1 MKLAIFSQGTDES
14 AENKRL
20 GVILGDLIADLSQVE
35 AAPST
40 MAACCAL
47 GDGALDRLTNL
58 AQAAPKLPLAGVT
71 LHAPFPRPARNI
83 FCVGKN
89 YHEHAKE
96 FANSGFDGSAK
107 EIVPEA
113 PVIFTKPPSSVI
125 GPGATIP
132 GYLDPTSSVDY
143 EGELTV
149 VIGKG
154 GRGIAREDAL
164 AHVFGYTIIND
175 VTSRHLQHKHR
186 QWVIGKGIDGFCPMG
201 PAVMTADEASDPR
214 KLHLRTWVNGELR
227 QDVKL
232 ADLIFDIPTL
242 ISTISAYITLE
253 PGDLIATG
261 TPVGVGLGFNPPKFL
276 NKGDVVRI
284 EVSGIGVLENPVG

>member
-1 MKLAIFSQGTDES
+1 MKLAIFSQSSDKS
-14 AENKRL
+14 AKTKRL
-20 GVILGDLIADLSQVE
+20 GVIVDDLILDLSQVDG
-35 AAPST
+35 APAT
-40 MAACCAL
+40 MAECCAL
-47 GDGALDRLTNL
+47 GEGVLDRLTNL
-58 AQAAPKLPLAGVT
+58 AHAAPQLPLAGVT

-96 FANSGFDGSAK
+96 FAQSGFDASAK

-113 PVIFTKPPSSVI
+113 PVIFTKPPSAVI
-125 GPGATIP
+125 GPGEAIP

-154 GRGIAREDAL
+154 GRGIAKDNAL
-164 AHVFGYTIIND
+164 DHVFGYTIIND
-175 VTSRHLQHKHR
+175 VTSRQLQHKHR

-201 PAVMTADEASDPR
+201 PAVVTADEATDPR

-227 QDVKL
+227 QDVKV

-284 EVSGIGVLENPVG
+284 EIGGIGVLENPVG

>member
-1 MKLAIFSQGTDES
+1 MQLVVFSYATEDASKNG
-14 AENKRL
+14 
-20 GVILGDLIADLSQVE
+20 ILGAVEGESVADLSQVQG
-35 AAPST
+35 APST
-40 MAACCAL
+40 MSECCAL
-47 GDGALDRLTNL
+47 DAEGLERLTNL
-58 AQAAPKLPLAGVT
+58 VARAPRLPIADVT

-89 YHEHAKE
+89 YHEHARE
-96 FANSGFDGSAK
+96 FAQSGFDASAK

-125 GPGATIP
+125 GPGDAIP

-143 EGELTV
+143 EGELTI

-154 GRGIAREDAL
+154 GRGIAKDAAL
-164 AHVFGYTIIND
+164 DHVFGYTIIND

-201 PAVMTADEASDPR
+201 PAVMTADEAPDPR
-214 KLHLRTWVNGELR
+214 KLHLRTWVNGDLR
-227 QDVKL
+227 QDVSV

-261 TPVGVGLGFNPPKFL
+261 TPVGVGLGFNPPQFL
-276 NKGDVVRI
+276 QKGDVVRI
-284 EVSGIGVLENPVG
+284 EIAGIGVLENQVA

>member
-1 MKLAIFSQGTDES
+1 M
-14 AENKRL
+14 
-20 GVILGDLIADLSQVE
+20 
-35 AAPST
+35 
-40 MAACCAL
+40 
-47 GDGALDRLTNL
+47 TNL
-58 AQAAPKLPLAGVT
+58 VAQAPRLALAEAT

-89 YHEHAKE
+89 YHEHARE
-96 FANSGFDGSAK
+96 FAQSGFDASAK

-113 PVIFTKPPSSVI
+113 PVIFTKPPSAVI
-125 GPGATIP
+125 GPGDTIP

-154 GRGIAREDAL
+154 GRGISREDAL
-164 AHVFGYTIIND
+164 DHVFGYTIIND

-201 PAVMTADEASDPR
+201 PAVMTADEAPDPR
-214 KLHLRTWVNGELR
+214 KLHLRTWVNGDLR
-227 QDVKL
+227 QDVSV

-276 NKGDVVRI
+276 RKGDVVRI
-284 EVSGIGVLENPVG
+284 EIGGIGVLENQVA

>member
-1 MKLAIFSQGTDES
+1 MQLVIFSQKIDKAS
-14 AENKRL
+14 KNKRL
-20 GVILGDLIADLSQVE
+20 GVVEGESVADLSQVQS
-35 AAPST
+35 APST
-40 MAACCAL
+40 MAECCAL
-47 GDGALDRLTNL
+47 GAEGLDRLTNL
-58 AQAAPKLPLAGVT
+58 VAQAPRLPLADVT

-89 YHEHAKE
+89 YHEHARE
-96 FANSGFDGSAK
+96 FAQSGFDASAK

-113 PVIFTKPPSSVI
+113 PVIFTKPPSAVI
-125 GPGATIP
+125 GPGDAIP

-143 EGELTV
+143 EGELTI

-154 GRGIAREDAL
+154 GRGIAKDAAL
-164 AHVFGYTIIND
+164 DHVFGYTIIND
-175 VTSRHLQHKHR
+175 VTSRTLQHKHR

-201 PAVMTADEASDPR
+201 PAVMTADEAPDPR
-214 KLHLRTWVNGELR
+214 KLHLRTWVNGDLR
-227 QDVKL
+227 QDVSV

-276 NKGDVVRI
+276 QKGDVVRI
-284 EVSGIGVLENPVG
+284 EIGGIGVLENQVA

>member
-1 MKLAIFSQGTDES
+1 MQLVIFSQKTDNTS
-14 AENKRL
+14 KNKRL
-20 GVILGDLIADLSQVE
+20 GAVEGDLIADLSQVPG
-35 AAPST
+35 APES

-47 GDGALDRLTNL
+47 DSEGLDRLTNL
-58 AQAAPKLPLAGVT
+58 VAQAPRLALAEAT

-89 YHEHAKE
+89 YHEHARE
-96 FANSGFDGSAK
+96 FAQSGFDASAK

-113 PVIFTKPPSSVI
+113 PVIFTKPPSAVI
-125 GPGATIP
+125 GPGDTIP

-154 GRGIAREDAL
+154 GRGISREDAL
-164 AHVFGYTIIND
+164 DHVFGYTIIND

-201 PAVMTADEASDPR
+201 PAVMTADEAPDPR
-214 KLHLRTWVNGELR
+214 KLHLRTWVNGDLR
-227 QDVKL
+227 QDVSV

-276 NKGDVVRI
+276 RKGDVVRI
-284 EVSGIGVLENPVG
+284 EIGGIGVLENQVA